1 MNHVD
6 IILAIPLAIGA
17 IRGFARGFVMEAAAL
32 IGLIAGVFL
41 AALIADIM
49 GKIVAELSD
58 WNVMTFKI
66 ITFVIIFVIVVV
78 LINMVARFVEKLFKL
93 TGLNLI
99 NRIAGI
105 GAGIVKY
112 AFVLSVVLIF
122 FNYLNRNELLMSEK
136 TQNDS
141 LLYNK
146 ISGFVPAVL
155 PPKDFIVV
163 KDTLK
168 RIISNENESD

>member
-6 IILAIPLAIGA
+6 IILAIPLAMGA

-49 GKIVAELSD
+49 GKIVAELFD

-66 ITFVIIFVIVVV
+66 ITFVIIFVLVVV
-78 LINMVARFVEKLFKL
+78 LINMAARFIEKLFKL

-105 GAGIVKY
+105 GAGIIKW

-122 FNYLNRNELLMSEK
+122 FNYLNRNELLMSDE

-141 LLYNK
+141 LLFNK
-146 ISGFVPAVL
+146 VSGFVPAVL

-163 KDTLK
+163 KDTFK
-168 RIISNENESD
+168 RIISNDNESD

>member
-6 IILAIPLAIGA
+6 IILVIPLAIGA

-41 AALIADIM
+41 AALIADIL
-49 GKIVAELSD
+49 GKIAAELFD

-66 ITFVIIFVIVVV
+66 IIFVVIFVIVVL
-78 LINMVARFVEKLFKL
+78 LINMAAKFIEKLFKL
-93 TGLNLI
+93 TGLNII

-105 GAGIVKY
+105 GAGIIKW

-122 FNYLNRNELLMSEK
+122 FNYLNRSEILMSEK
-136 TQNDS
+136 TQNES
-141 LLYNK
+141 FLYNR

-163 KDTLK
+163 KDTFK
-168 RIISNENESD
+168 RIINTNNETD

>member
-6 IILAIPLAIGA
+6 IIIAVPLAIGA

-66 ITFVIIFVIVVV
+66 ITFVIIFVMVVV

-122 FNYLNRNELLMSEK
+122 FNYLNRTEILMSEQ
-136 TQNDS
+136 TQNES
-141 LLYNK
+141 FLYNK
-146 ISGFVPAVL
+146 VSGFVPAVL

-163 KDTLK
+163 RDTFK
-168 RIISNENESD
+168 RIINNNNEAD

>member
-1 MNHVD
+1 MNQVD

-17 IRGFARGFVMEAAAL
+17 VRGFARGFVMEAAAL

-66 ITFVIIFVIVVV
+66 ITFVIVFVMVVV
-78 LINMVARFVEKLFKL
+78 LINTLARFIEKLFKL

-112 AFVLSVVLIF
+112 AFVISVALIF
-122 FNYLNRNELLMSEK
+122 FNHLNRNELLMSEK
-136 TQNDS
+136 TQDNS
-141 LLYNK
+141 FLYNK

-163 KDTLK
+163 KDTFK
-168 RIISNENESD
+168 RIINNGHEPD

>member
-17 IRGFARGFVMEAAAL
+17 VRGFARGFVMEAAAL

-66 ITFVIIFVIVVV
+66 ITFVIVFVMVVV
-78 LINMVARFVEKLFKL
+78 LINTLARFIEKLFKL

-112 AFVLSVVLIF
+112 AFVISVALIF
-122 FNYLNRNELLMSEK
+122 FNHLNRNELLMSEK
-136 TQNDS
+136 TQDNS
-141 LLYNK
+141 FLYNK

-163 KDTLK
+163 KDTFK
-168 RIISNENESD
+168 RIINNGHEPD